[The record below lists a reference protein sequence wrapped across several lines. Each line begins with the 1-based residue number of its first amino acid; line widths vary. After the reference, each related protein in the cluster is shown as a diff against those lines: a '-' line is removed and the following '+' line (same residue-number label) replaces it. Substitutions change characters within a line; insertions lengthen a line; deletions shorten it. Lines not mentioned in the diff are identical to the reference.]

1 MHHVRYS
8 RGIKAI
14 AIILQTI
21 FVVIATIGLSVC
33 FSYSGMMQGTEDMMD
48 GKKFIDSDY
57 YESMVE
63 DELYELAEYVH
74 LCSVFETDGE
84 YDSSKP
90 INVENYV
97 KRNVVEPLDFAVS
110 EEGWEMEGIYY
121 CIEDLIQWG
130 REGLNYENIQV
141 DKDEV
146 WSAEYKEEIFGIPDA
161 AEETVT
167 IEYTNILE
175 ESAQNDDITIS
186 ENTSVLS
193 EAESDEDVETLKYLD
208 EYYLPVDGVSLVD
221 RIHTDEERQQFYGY
235 LESAIGKLATDYVQ
249 YKTYESKFNSKNT
262 NLRYAVVDMNLGVIY
277 TNESRIREEIS
288 FSKEALLLEDFVPY
302 LKPYG
307 TYFFMNSVNM
317 GYDSN
322 LRLENEHFLEI
333 MRNFNNTMT
342 GNYYIAVAVDYNFP
356 VRDSFYTKKIEYDEI
371 QPWYRT
377 ACVAAM
383 VSTVVAFALF
393 VYITFAAGHVGNDE
407 EVVLNWFD
415 HIKTEIAALLM
426 IGLAALE
433 ILIIRGISIDYQFGF
448 WNNVIIGVI
457 ACIVNLSFLVG
468 YLTLVR
474 RIKKETLWKNSIC
487 YGVVSFV
494 LRIFH
499 NRKIA
504 TRTITVFSIYIIVNG
519 LLVLYGI
526 LYGNLLIGLGVP
538 VAVSVVAGIYIVRDA
553 MERSEIIDGISNI
566 VDGNLDYKITT
577 KELHRD
583 NMILASAINNISNGL
598 RTAVEE
604 SIRNERMKT
613 ELITNVSHDIK
624 TPLTSIINYV
634 GLIKREEIE
643 NQRIKEY
650 VEVLE
655 SKSQR
660 LKHLTEDLVE
670 ASKIS
675 SGNIELQI
683 ERINFV
689 ELIYQT
695 AGEFDDRFDEK
706 NLSMVLNIAKEPV
719 VVMADGRRVWRIIE
733 NLYNNVAKYA
743 LSGTRVY
750 ADLVVDH
757 KKAVFSLKNISE
769 SQLNFQADELT
780 ERFIRGD
787 VSRST
792 EGSGL
797 GLSIAKNLTELQG
810 GEFEIY
816 VDGDLFRVTV
826 TLPLAEEI
834 ESEENTR
841 G

>member
-8 RGIKAI
+8 KGIKAI

-21 FVVIATIGLSVC
+21 FVVIAAIGLSVC
-33 FSYSGMMQGTEDMMD
+33 LSYSGMMQGTEDMMD
-48 GKKFIDSDY
+48 GKNFIDSDY

-63 DELYELAEYVH
+63 DELYELAEYIH
-74 LCSVFETDGE
+74 LCSVFETDGD
-84 YDSSKP
+84 YDAEKP

-97 KRNVVEPLDFAVS
+97 KRNVVDPLVFAVS
-110 EEGWEMEGIYY
+110 EEGREIEGIYY
-121 CIEDLIQWG
+121 SIEDLIQWG

-141 DKDEV
+141 DKEV
-146 WSAEYKEEIFGIPDA
+146 EWVEEYKSRTDAVNEE
-161 AEETVT
+161 VS

-175 ESAQNDDITIS
+175 ESKENKDISIS

-193 EAESDEDVETLKYLD
+193 ESQNEKDVETLRYLD
-208 EYYLPVDGVSLVD
+208 EYYLPIDGISLVD
-221 RIHTDEERQQFYGY
+221 RIHSDEERQQFYGY

-262 NLRYAVVDMNLGVIY
+262 NLRYAVVDMNLGIIY
-277 TNESRIREEIS
+277 TNESRIKEEIV
-288 FSKEALLLEDFVPY
+288 FSEEALQLEDLVPY

-307 TYFFMNSVNM
+307 TYFFMNSVSM

-333 MRNFNNTMT
+333 MRSFNNTMT
-342 GNYYIAVAVDYNFP
+342 GNYYIAAAVDYNFP
-356 VRDSFYTKKIEYDEI
+356 VRDSLYAKKIEYDEI
-371 QPWYRT
+371 QPWYRM
-377 ACVAAM
+377 ACVGAM
-383 VSTVVAFALF
+383 ISIVMAFVLF
-393 VYITFAAGHVGNDE
+393 VYITFAAGRVGNDD

-415 HIKTEIAALLM
+415 HIKTEIAALIM
-426 IGLAALE
+426 MGLAALE
-433 ILIIRGISIDYQFGF
+433 ILIIRGLSIDYQFGF
-448 WNNVIIGVI
+448 WNNVIVGVI
-457 ACIVNLSFLVG
+457 ACIVNLSFLTG
-468 YLTLVR
+468 YLTLIR
-474 RIKKETLWKNSIC
+474 RIKKETLWKNSFC
-487 YGVVSFV
+487 YGIVNFT

-499 NRKIA
+499 NRKIT
-504 TRTITVFSIYIIVNG
+504 TRTITLFLIYIIVNG
-519 LLVLYGI
+519 VLVLYGI
-526 LYGNLLIGLGVP
+526 LYRNFLIGLGIP
-538 VAVSVVAGIYIVRDA
+538 AVISIASGIYLVRDA
-553 MERSEIIDGISNI
+553 VERNEIIDGISNI

-577 KELHRD
+577 NNLHRD
-583 NMILASAINNISNGL
+583 NMVLASAINNISNGL

-643 NQRIKEY
+643 NERIKEY
-650 VEVLE
+650 VQVLE

-683 ERINFV
+683 EKINFV

-706 NLSMVLNIAKEPV
+706 NLSVVLNIAKEPV

-750 ADLVVDH
+750 ADLVVDN

-769 SQLNFQADELT
+769 SQLNFQANELT

-826 TLPLAEEI
+826 TLPLAEEV
-834 ESEENTR
+834 ESEENAH